1 MELELLKEI
10 WSETNGMPPRVVK
23 VDADVLQKATSF
35 QQKIITAL
43 KRNLFIEVIV
53 VLICVAAIAGF
64 YFTAFGGNFREV
76 SWMYIILAAGFLLYY
91 FRKNRL
97 LKTMQNT
104 SLSVKSNIEIQL
116 STLEKYIRL
125 YLIAGIVLVPLLMT
139 FFYLLLSYK
148 HITIFPSLQ
157 SVVGNLNFTLGYIV
171 FSVFLTIA
179 LYYLYRWYIY
189 KLYGKHIARLR
200 AMLNEM
206 NEEM

>member
-125 YLIAGIVLVPLLMT
+125 YLIAG
-139 FFYLLLSYK
+139 FYLLLSYK

-200 AMLNEM
+200 TMLNEM
-206 NEEM
+206 NEEI